1 MSTGAGDLRG
11 AAVALTCAA
20 LLPLA
25 ACSDDLPPPTY
36 SGGGHDDVATLMQR
50 TLNQRAVA
58 LATDDLTRFRRTL
71 DRTDAGLVDSEQTY
85 FDNLAQLP
93 VGKLR
98 IRVVED
104 TITPVDGTDLGGETE
119 YWAEVVV
126 ALRLAGYDAAP
137 VQTRDRYRF
146 VPTEDGSRLLV
157 GSTTD
162 YGWEEQ
168 HPGNAQ
174 PWDLGAIHV
183 EEAPGVLGIFDDWT
197 DDDAGEV
204 LDAAST
210 GRSDVRAVVGS
221 DDGKVSG
228 VVVYSLQ
235 DPTFLDGLAGQTVG
249 DPDRADGLTI
259 AVPVDSFAPAKGV
272 ASYRIF
278 VNPRVLDEPEA
289 VVGRLVRHELTHAVL
304 GARGRGAPLW
314 LNEGIAEYVSVRP
327 MAPGRRRLP
336 ERALDIAG
344 TVTDLPREAEFAGSD
359 AEAWY
364 AVSWWVCEYVSSTY
378 GEEVLLALLDRLAGG
393 ADQEGVLQDV
403 LGLSGAQLAQ
413 RGVALMTTT
422 YGAGDGYGG
431 GYGG

>member
-1 MSTGAGDLRG
+1 MRARG
-11 AAVALTCAA
+11 ALVALACAA

-25 ACSDDLPPPTY
+25 ACSDDPPPPTY
-36 SGGGHDDVATLMQR
+36 SGGGYDDVVTLMQR
-50 TLNQRAVA
+50 TLTQRAAA
-58 LATDDLTRFRRTL
+58 LTAGDLTRFRRTL
-71 DRTDAGLVDSEQTY
+71 DRTDAGLLDSEQSY

-93 VGKLR
+93 VGRLR

-104 TITPVDGTDLGGETE
+104 TITPIEGTDLDGGTE
-119 YWAEVVV
+119 YWAEVVI
-126 ALRLAGYDAAP
+126 ALRLDGYDAAP

-146 VPTEDGSRLLV
+146 VPTADGARLLV

-174 PWDLGAIHV
+174 PWDLGVVHV
-183 EEAPGVLGIFDDWT
+183 EEAPGVLGIFDEWT
-197 DDDAGEV
+197 DDDAAEV

-210 GRSDVRAVVGS
+210 GRSEVRALVGS
-221 DDGKVSG
+221 DDDSVSG
-228 VVVYSLQ
+228 VIVYSLQ

-259 AVPVDSFAPAKGV
+259 AVPVDSLAPGKGV

-278 VNPRVLDEPEA
+278 VNPRVLYEPET

-327 MAPGRRRLP
+327 MAPG
-336 ERALDIAG
+336 
-344 TVTDLPREAEFAGSD
+344 
-359 AEAWY
+359 
-364 AVSWWVCEYVSSTY
+364 
-378 GEEVLLALLDRLAGG
+378 
-393 ADQEGVLQDV
+393 
-403 LGLSGAQLAQ
+403 Q
-413 RGVALMTTT
+413 R
-422 YGAGDGYGG
+422 
-431 GYGG
+431 

>member
-1 MSTGAGDLRG
+1 MRG
-11 AAVALTCAA
+11 TLVALTCAA

-36 SGGGHDDVATLMQR
+36 SGGGYDDVATLIQR
-50 TLNQRAVA
+50 TLNQRAAA
-58 LATDDLTRFRRTL
+58 LTADDATRFRRTL
-71 DRTDAGLVDSEQTY
+71 DRTDAGLLDSEQVY
-85 FDNLAQLP
+85 FDNIAQLP
-93 VGKLR
+93 VGRLR

-104 TITPVDGTDLGGETE
+104 TITPIDGTDLDGGTE

-126 ALRLAGYDAAP
+126 ALRLDGYDAAP

-146 VPTEDGSRLLV
+146 VPTADGSRLLV

-162 YGWEEQ
+162 YGWEEE

-183 EEAPGVLGIFDDWT
+183 EQAPGVLGIFDDWT
-197 DDDAGEV
+197 DDDADEV

-210 GRSDVRAVVGS
+210 GRSEVRAVVGS
-221 DDGKVSG
+221 DDDKVSG

-259 AVPVDSFAPAKGV
+259 AVPVDSLAPGKGV

-278 VNPRVLDEPEA
+278 VNPRVLDEPDT

-304 GARGRGAPLW
+304 GPRGRGAPLW

-327 MAPGRRRLP
+327 MAPGKRRLP
-336 ERALDIAG
+336 ARALDIG
-344 TVTDLPREAEFAGSD
+344 ETVTGLPGEAEFAGGD

-364 AVSWWVCEYVSSTY
+364 AVSWWVCEYVAFTY

-393 ADQEGVLQDV
+393 ADQEKVLQDV

-422 YGAGDGYGG
+422 YGDGADG

>member
-1 MSTGAGDLRG
+1 VRG
-11 AAVALTCAA
+11 TLVALTCAA

-36 SGGGHDDVATLMQR
+36 SGGGYDDVATLIQR
-50 TLNQRAVA
+50 TLNQRAAA
-58 LATDDLTRFRRTL
+58 LTADDATRFRRTL
-71 DRTDAGLVDSEQTY
+71 DRTDAGLLDSEQVY
-85 FDNLAQLP
+85 FDNIAQLP
-93 VGKLR
+93 VGRLR

-104 TITPVDGTDLGGETE
+104 TITPIDGTDLDGGTE

-126 ALRLAGYDAAP
+126 ALRLDGYDAAP

-146 VPTEDGSRLLV
+146 VPTADGSRLLV

-162 YGWEEQ
+162 YGWEEE

-183 EEAPGVLGIFDDWT
+183 EQAPGVLGIFDDWT
-197 DDDAGEV
+197 DDDADEV

-210 GRSDVRAVVGS
+210 GRSEVRAVVGS
-221 DDGKVSG
+221 DDDKVSG

-259 AVPVDSFAPAKGV
+259 AVPVDSLAPGKGV

-278 VNPRVLDEPEA
+278 VNPRVLDEPDT

-304 GARGRGAPLW
+304 GPRGRGAPLW

-327 MAPGRRRLP
+327 MAPGKRRLP
-336 ERALDIAG
+336 ARALDIG
-344 TVTDLPREAEFAGSD
+344 ETVTGLPGEAEFAGGD

-364 AVSWWVCEYVSSTY
+364 AVSWWVCEYVAFTY

-393 ADQEGVLQDV
+393 ADQEKVLQDV

-422 YGAGDGYGG
+422 YGDGADG

>member
-11 AAVALTCAA
+11 IAVALTCAA

-36 SGGGHDDVATLMQR
+36 SGGGYDDVATLMQR
-50 TLNQRAVA
+50 TLNQRAAA

-71 DRTDAGLVDSEQTY
+71 DRSDAGLVDSEQVY
-85 FDNLAQLP
+85 FDNLSQLP
-93 VGKLR
+93 VGRLR

-104 TITPVDGTDLGGETE
+104 TISPIEGTELDGETE
-119 YWAEVVV
+119 YWAEVVIAV
-126 ALRLAGYDAAP
+126 RLDGYDAAP
-137 VQTRDRYRF
+137 VQTRDRFRF
-146 VPTEDGSRLLV
+146 VPSADGSRLLV

-197 DDDAGEV
+197 EDDAAEV
-204 LDAAST
+204 LAAASS
-210 GRSDVRAVVGS
+210 GRSEVRAVVGS
-221 DDGKVSG
+221 EDDKVSG

-235 DPTFLDGLAGQTVG
+235 DPTFLEGLAGQTVG

-259 AVPVDSFAPAKGV
+259 AVPVDSLAPGKGV

-278 VNPRVLDEPEA
+278 VNPRVLHEPDA

-327 MAPGRRRLP
+327 MAPGQRRLP
-336 ERALDIAG
+336 ARALDVGA
-344 TVTDLPREAEFAGSD
+344 TATDLPGQAEFAGSD

-364 AVSWWVCEYVSSTY
+364 AVSWWVCEYVASTY
-378 GEEVLLALLDRLAGG
+378 GEEILLALLDRLAGG
-393 ADQEGVLQDV
+393 ADQGQALQDV
-403 LGLSGAQLAQ
+403 LGITGAQLAR

-422 YGAGDGYGG
+422 YGDGDGYGG
-431 GYGG
+431 

>member
-1 MSTGAGDLRG
+1 MSTGAGELTQVRVRG
-11 AAVALTCAA
+11 TLVALTCAA

-25 ACSDDLPPPTY
+25 ACSDDRPPPTY
-36 SGGGHDDVATLMQR
+36 SGGGYDDVATLMQR
-50 TLNQRAVA
+50 TLNQRAAA
-58 LATDDLTRFRRTL
+58 LTADDVTRFRRTL
-71 DRTDAGLVDSEQTY
+71 DRTDAGLLDSEQAY
-85 FDNLAQLP
+85 FDNIAQLP
-93 VGKLR
+93 VGRLR

-104 TITPVDGTDLGGETE
+104 TISPIDGTDLDGGTE

-126 ALRLAGYDAAP
+126 ALRLDGFDAAP

-146 VPTEDGSRLLV
+146 VPTADGSRLVV

-162 YGWEEQ
+162 YGWEGD

-174 PWDLGAIHV
+174 PWDLGPVHV

-197 DDDAGEV
+197 DDDAAEV

-210 GRSDVRAVVGS
+210 GRSEVRAVVGS
-221 DDGKVSG
+221 DDDKVSG
-228 VVVYSLQ
+228 VIVYSLQ

-259 AVPVDSFAPAKGV
+259 AVPVDSLAPGKGV

-278 VNPRVLDEPEA
+278 VNPRVLDEPDT

-327 MAPGRRRLP
+327 MAPGKRRLP
-336 ERALDIAG
+336 ARALDIG
-344 TVTDLPREAEFAGSD
+344 ETVTNLPGEAEFAGSD

-364 AVSWWVCEYVSSTY
+364 AVSWWVCEYVAATY

-393 ADQEGVLQDV
+393 ADQEQVLRDV
-403 LGLSGAQLAQ
+403 LGLSGSQLAQ

-422 YGAGDGYGG
+422 YADAR
-431 GYGG
+431 

>member
-11 AAVALTCAA
+11 TLVALTCAA
-20 LLPLA
+20 VLPLA

-36 SGGGHDDVATLMQR
+36 SGGGYDDVATLMQR
-50 TLNQRAVA
+50 TLSQRAAA
-58 LATDDLTRFRRTL
+58 LAADDLTRFRRTL
-71 DRTDAGLVDSEQTY
+71 DRTDAGLLDSEQTY

-93 VGKLR
+93 VGRLR

-104 TITPVDGTDLGGETE
+104 TITPIEGTDLDGETE

-126 ALRLAGYDAAP
+126 ALRLDGYDAAP

-146 VPTEDGSRLLV
+146 VPTADGSRLLV

-174 PWDLGAIHV
+174 PWDLGEIHV
-183 EEAPGVLGIFDDWT
+183 EEAPGVLGIFDEWT
-197 DDDAGEV
+197 DDDAAEV
-204 LDAAST
+204 LDEAST
-210 GRSDVRAVVGS
+210 GRSEVRAVVGS
-221 DDGKVSG
+221 DDDEVSG
-228 VVVYSLQ
+228 IIVYSLQ

-259 AVPVDSFAPAKGV
+259 AVPVDSLAPGKGV

-336 ERALDIAG
+336 ARALDVG
-344 TVTDLPREAEFAGSD
+344 ETVRHLPGEAEFAGTD

-364 AVSWWVCEYVSSTY
+364 AVSWWVCEYVASTY

-393 ADQEGVLQDV
+393 ADQEKVLQEV
-403 LGLSGAQLAQ
+403 LGISGAQLAQ

-422 YGAGDGYGG
+422 YGNGDGYAG
-431 GYGG
+431 

>member
-1 MSTGAGDLRG
+1 MSTGAGELR
-11 AAVALTCAA
+11 AHLVALTCAA

-25 ACSDDLPPPTY
+25 ACSDDMPPPTY
-36 SGGGHDDVATLMQR
+36 SGGGYDDVATLMQR
-50 TLNQRAVA
+50 TLNQRAAA
-58 LATDDLTRFRRTL
+58 LASDDLARFRRSL
-71 DRTDAGLVDSEQTY
+71 DRTDAGLVDSEQVY
-85 FDNLAQLP
+85 FDNISQLP
-93 VGKLR
+93 VGRLR

-104 TITPVDGTDLGGETE
+104 TITPVEGTDLGGETE

-126 ALRLAGYDAAP
+126 ALRLDGYDAAP

-146 VPTEDGSRLLV
+146 VPNADGSRLLV

-197 DDDAGEV
+197 DDDATEV
-204 LDAAST
+204 LDAASA

-221 DDGKVSG
+221 GDDRVSG

-235 DPTFLDGLAGQTVG
+235 DPTFLEGLAGQTVG

-259 AVPVDSFAPAKGV
+259 AVPVDSLAPGKGV
-272 ASYRIF
+272 ASYRVF
-278 VNPRVLDEPEA
+278 VNPRVLDEPA
-289 VVGRLVRHELTHAVL
+289 TVVGRLVRHELTHALL
-304 GARGRGAPLW
+304 GSRGRGAPLW

-336 ERALDIAG
+336 ARALDVG
-344 TVTDLPREAEFAGSD
+344 ETVTDLPGEAEFAGSD

-364 AVSWWVCEYVSSTY
+364 AVSWWVCEYIASSY
-378 GEEVLLALLDRLAGG
+378 GEDVLLSLLDRLAGG
-393 ADQEGVLQDV
+393 ADQEQALQEV
-403 LGLSGAQLAQ
+403 LGLGGAQLAQ

-422 YGAGDGYGG
+422 YGAGGQDGE
-431 GYGG
+431 

>member
-1 MSTGAGDLRG
+1 MSTGAGELRG
-11 AAVALTCAA
+11 TLVALACAA

-25 ACSDDLPPPTY
+25 ACSDDRPPPTY
-36 SGGGHDDVATLMQR
+36 SGGGYDDVATLMQR

-71 DRTDAGLVDSEQTY
+71 DRTDGGLVDSEQTY
-85 FDNLAQLP
+85 FDNIAQLP
-93 VGKLR
+93 VGRLR
-98 IRVVED
+98 ISVVED
-104 TITPVDGTDLGGETE
+104 TISPIEGTDFDGGTE

-126 ALRLAGYDAAP
+126 ALRLDGYDAAP
-137 VQTRDRYRF
+137 VRTRDRFRF
-146 VPTEDGSRLLV
+146 VPTADGSRLLV

-174 PWDLGAIHV
+174 PWDLGEVHV

-197 DDDAGEV
+197 DDEADEV
-204 LDAAST
+204 MDAASA

-221 DDGKVSG
+221 GDTAAGG

-235 DPTFLDGLAGQTVG
+235 DPTFLEGLAGQTVG

-259 AVPVDSFAPAKGV
+259 AVPVDSRAPGRGA

-289 VVGRLVRHELTHAVL
+289 VVGRLVRHELTHALL

-327 MAPGRRRLP
+327 MAPGARRLP
-336 ERALDIAG
+336 ARALDVGA
-344 TVTDLPREAEFAGSD
+344 TATDLPGQDEFASGD

-364 AVSWWVCEYVSSTY
+364 AVSWWVCEYVASTY

-393 ADQEGVLQDV
+393 ADQDRVLQDV
-403 LGLSGAQLAQ
+403 LGLGSAQLAQ

-422 YGAGDGYGG
+422 YGADR
-431 GYGG
+431 

>member
-1 MSTGAGDLRG
+1 MKLSLGGVRLGRT
-11 AAVALTCAA
+11 AVALTCAV

-25 ACSDDLPPPTY
+25 ACSDDKPPPTY
-36 SGGGHDDVATLMQR
+36 SGGGYDDVATLMQR
-50 TLNQRAVA
+50 TLNQRATA
-58 LATDDLTRFRRTL
+58 LASEDLTRFRRSL
-71 DRTDAGLVDSEQTY
+71 DRSDAGLVDSEQVY

-93 VGKLR
+93 VGRLR

-104 TITPVDGTDLGGETE
+104 TITPVEGTDLDGETE

-126 ALRLAGYDAAP
+126 ALRLDGYDAAP
-137 VQTRDRYRF
+137 VQTRDRFRF
-146 VPTEDGSRLLV
+146 VPNTDGSRLLV

-197 DDDAGEV
+197 EDDAAEV

-210 GRSDVRAVVGS
+210 GRSEVRAVVGS
-221 DDGKVSG
+221 GDDRVSG

-235 DPTFLDGLAGQTVG
+235 DPTFLEGLAGQTVG

-259 AVPVDSFAPAKGV
+259 AVPVDSLAPGRGV
-272 ASYRIF
+272 ASYRVF
-278 VNPRVLDEPEA
+278 VNPRVLDEPDT
-289 VVGRLVRHELTHAVL
+289 VVGRLVRHELTHALL
-304 GARGRGAPLW
+304 GSRGRGAPLW

-327 MAPGRRRLP
+327 MALGGRRLP
-336 ERALDIAG
+336 ARALDVG
-344 TVTDLPREAEFAGSD
+344 ESVTDLPGEAEFAGGD

-364 AVSWWVCEYVSSTY
+364 AISWWVCEYVASTY
-378 GEEVLLALLDRLAGG
+378 GEDVLLSLLDRLAGG
-393 ADQEGVLQDV
+393 ADQEEVLQDV
-403 LGLSGAQLAQ
+403 VGVSGAQLAQ

-422 YGAGDGYGG
+422 YGAGDGYGE
-431 GYGG
+431 

>member
-1 MSTGAGDLRG
+1 MRGTLGAL
-11 AAVALTCAA
+11 ACAA
-20 LLPLA
+20 LLPLT
-25 ACSDDLPPPTY
+25 ACSDDMPPPTY
-36 SGGGHDDVATLMQR
+36 SGGGYDDVATLMQR
-50 TLNQRAVA
+50 TLNQRAAA
-58 LATDDLTRFRRTL
+58 LSSDDLTRFRRSL
-71 DRTDAGLVDSEQTY
+71 DRTDAGLVDSEQVY

-93 VGKLR
+93 VGRLR

-104 TITPVDGTDLGGETE
+104 TITPVEGTDLDGETE

-126 ALRLAGYDAAP
+126 ALRLDGYDAAP

-146 VPTEDGSRLLV
+146 VPNADGSRLLV

-162 YGWEEQ
+162 YGWEQQ

-183 EEAPGVLGIFDDWT
+183 QAAPGVLGIFDDWT
-197 DDDAGEV
+197 EDDAAEV

-210 GRSDVRAVVGS
+210 GRSEVRAVVGS
-221 DDGKVSG
+221 DDGRVSG

-235 DPTFLDGLAGQTVG
+235 DPTFLEGLAGQTVG

-259 AVPVDSFAPAKGV
+259 AVPVDSRAPAKGV

-278 VNPRVLDEPEA
+278 VNPRVLDEPDT
-289 VVGRLVRHELTHAVL
+289 VVGRLVRHELTHALL
-304 GARGRGAPLW
+304 GPRGRGAPLW

-327 MAPGRRRLP
+327 MAPGGRRLP
-336 ERALDIAG
+336 ARALDVG
-344 TVTDLPREAEFAGSD
+344 EGVTDLPGEAEFAGSD

-364 AVSWWVCEYVSSTY
+364 AVSWWICEYVASTY
-378 GEEVLLALLDRLAGG
+378 GQDVLLSLLDRLAGG
-393 ADQEGVLQDV
+393 ADQEQALQDV
-403 LGLSGAQLAQ
+403 LGLGGAQLAQ

-422 YGAGDGYGG
+422 YGEGYGTGYGG
-431 GYGG
+431 

>member
-1 MSTGAGDLRG
+1 MRVRG
-11 AAVALTCAA
+11 TLVALACAA

-25 ACSDDLPPPTY
+25 ACSDDPPPPTY
-36 SGGGHDDVATLMQR
+36 SGGGYDDVATLMQR
-50 TLNQRAVA
+50 TLAQRAAA
-58 LATDDLTRFRRTL
+58 LATGDLTRFRRTL
-71 DRTDAGLVDSEQTY
+71 DRTDAGLLDSEQTY

-93 VGKLR
+93 VGRLR

-104 TITPVDGTDLGGETE
+104 TIMPIEGTDLDGQTE

-126 ALRLAGYDAAP
+126 ALRLDGYDAAP

-146 VPTEDGSRLLV
+146 VPTADGSRLLV

-174 PWDLGAIHV
+174 PWDLGVIHV
-183 EEAPGVLGIFDDWT
+183 EEAPGVLGIFDGWT
-197 DDDAGEV
+197 DDDAAEV
-204 LDAAST
+204 LDAASS
-210 GRSDVRAVVGS
+210 GRSEVRAVVGS
-221 DDGKVSG
+221 DDEVSG

-259 AVPVDSFAPAKGV
+259 AVPVDSRAPAKGV

-327 MAPGRRRLP
+327 LAPGQRRLP
-336 ERALDIAG
+336 ARALDIAE
-344 TVTDLPREAEFAGSD
+344 TVTDLPGEAEFAGSD

-364 AVSWWVCEYVSSTY
+364 AVSWWVCEYVASTY

-393 ADQEGVLQDV
+393 ADQGKVLQGV

-413 RGVALMTTT
+413 RGVALMTTS
-422 YGAGDGYGG
+422 YGG
-431 GYGG
+431 GPTG

>member
-11 AAVALTCAA
+11 IAVALTCAA

-36 SGGGHDDVATLMQR
+36 SGGGYDDVATLMQR
-50 TLNQRAVA
+50 TLNQRAAA

-71 DRTDAGLVDSEQTY
+71 DRSDAGLVDSEQVY
-85 FDNLAQLP
+85 FDNLSQLP
-93 VGKLR
+93 VGRLR

-104 TITPVDGTDLGGETE
+104 TISPIEGTELDGETE
-119 YWAEVVV
+119 YWAEVVI
-126 ALRLAGYDAAP
+126 ALRLDGYDAAP
-137 VQTRDRYRF
+137 VQTRDRFRF
-146 VPTEDGSRLLV
+146 VPTADGSRLLV

-162 YGWEEQ
+162 YGWEGQ

-197 DDDAGEV
+197 EDDAAEV
-204 LDAAST
+204 LAAASS
-210 GRSDVRAVVGS
+210 GRSEVRAVVGS
-221 DDGKVSG
+221 EDDKVSG

-235 DPTFLDGLAGQTVG
+235 DPTFLEGLAGQTVG

-259 AVPVDSFAPAKGV
+259 AVPVDSLAPGKGV

-278 VNPRVLDEPEA
+278 VNPRVLHEPDA

-327 MAPGRRRLP
+327 MAPGQRRLP
-336 ERALDIAG
+336 ARALDVGA
-344 TVTDLPREAEFAGSD
+344 TATDLPGQAEFAGSD

-364 AVSWWVCEYVSSTY
+364 AVSWWVCEYVASTY
-378 GEEVLLALLDRLAGG
+378 GEEILLALLDRLAGG
-393 ADQEGVLQDV
+393 ADQGQALQDV
-403 LGLSGAQLAQ
+403 LGITGAQLAR

-422 YGAGDGYGG
+422 YGDGDGYGG
-431 GYGG
+431 